1 MGTKDFIHTLAAGLL
16 AATLCLPLAT
26 ACSDDEPL
34 EDGTEN
40 TDPSDD
46 PNGNEDDPNGNGDNT
61 EGEHDNGNGIT
72 YNDEDLTFDEAA
84 NLYTIHTTRG
94 LWAWGLMNYGFPTT
108 SAVLAADIKM
118 GEYLPERYT
127 EDNNWWAQTDL
138 MGDITFDGAGHTI
151 SGMRIENSYSA
162 QSLFRCVAEG
172 AKVTNL
178 TVEGDIRYT
187 GSDRRTY
194 AGGIASEC
202 NGGLITN
209 CTFRGTIDG
218 GAVDATGYSQTDLT
232 MVGGIAGYA
241 HNSSTISGCSAQGT
255 FTAGGSYSVVGGIV
269 GQVSQESLSQT
280 VKDCHTPADCHV
292 TGDMAGGIAGY
303 VYMAWIRDCSSE
315 AEVTGLSEA
324 GGIIG
329 YLDYQGAT
337 GCYTTS
343 ACRVNAPRYAGGL
356 VGWLSSG
363 YLFGCYSQAEVT
375 GTESGS
381 RAGYAGGLAGF
392 GDGGYLIGCYFAGTA
407 QAPERA
413 MPFIGYQNYSV
424 DDTRGSYSSG
434 RILTGGTEDTSLA
447 NVYHGRQGTQQVGL
461 DADGQPDWATA
472 TAELNAAITAYNSSN
487 TRDCEYHFVQ
497 TDGTSNPP
505 TLAEGAPGVE

>member
-1 MGTKDFIHTLAAGLL
+1 
-16 AATLCLPLAT
+16 
-26 ACSDDEPL
+26 
-34 EDGTEN
+34 
-40 TDPSDD
+40 
-46 PNGNEDDPNGNGDNT
+46 
-61 EGEHDNGNGIT
+61 
-72 YNDEDLTFDEAA
+72 
-84 NLYTIHTTRG
+84 
-94 LWAWGLMNYGFPTT
+94 
-108 SAVLAADIKM
+108 
-118 GEYLPERYT
+118 
-127 EDNNWWAQTDL
+127 
-138 MGDITFDGAGHTI
+138 
-151 SGMRIENSYSA
+151 
-162 QSLFRCVAEG
+162 
-172 AKVTNL
+172 
-178 TVEGDIRYT
+178 
-187 GSDRRTY
+187 
-194 AGGIASEC
+194 
-202 NGGLITN
+202 
-209 CTFRGTIDG
+209 
-218 GAVDATGYSQTDLT
+218 
-232 MVGGIAGYA
+232 
-241 HNSSTISGCSAQGT
+241 
-255 FTAGGSYSVVGGIV
+255 
-269 GQVSQESLSQT
+269 
-280 VKDCHTPADCHV
+280 
-292 TGDMAGGIAGY
+292 MAGGIAGY

-447 NVYHGRQGTQQVGL
+447 NVYQGRQGLKQVGL

-505 TLAEGAPGVE
+505 TLAEGAPGAE